1 MIDFEKI
8 GDLSW
13 MIQDYE
19 PKKIKKA
26 KNYGKKSSKQRK
38 RIKKNK

>member
-1 MIDFEKI
+1 MNDDEEI

-13 MIQDYE
+13 MIRDYE

>member
-1 MIDFEKI
+1 MNDDVEV

-13 MIQDYE
+13 MIRDYE

-26 KNYGKKSSKQRK
+26 KNYGKKSSKRSK
-38 RIKKNK
+38 RTKKNK

>member
-1 MIDFEKI
+1 MIDFDKI
-8 GDLSW
+8 GDLSF
-13 MIQDYE
+13 MIDDYE

-26 KNYGKKSSKQRK
+26 KNYGKKSSRKHK